1 MSAKC
6 GMIYDF
12 NKFIKRMET
21 TTIFKKF
28 EVIGTTKD
36 EAIKN
41 AAPLNLRVDATQAYK
56 KWAKEHTTNEDD
68 IKEWMKDY
76 LKKKKFTMPNDGA
89 YVVLQSAVVD
99 SRERPYK
106 VEKPKYDART
116 HSPEKFYIIRD
127 EANTEVGRE
136 KTSKAA
142 EQFAREFVTDYKE
155 TVTINIEWRA
165 KEKNTLYETFKYT
178 PSKGTQPCK
187 LLVFGYQVAE

>member
-1 MSAKC
+1 M
-6 GMIYDF
+6 DTNTVF
-12 NKFIKRMET
+12 R
-21 TTIFKKF
+21 KF

-56 KWAKEHTTNEDD
+56 KWAKENATNEDNVV
-68 IKEWMKDY
+68 KEWMKDY

-89 YVVLQSAVVD
+89 YVVLQTAVLD

-116 HSPEKFYIIRD
+116 HSPEKFYVLRD
-127 EANTEVGRE
+127 ATNHEVGRE

-142 EQFAREFVTDYKE
+142 EQAAKEYVADYKE
-155 TVTINIEWRA
+155 DVTINYEWVS
-165 KEKNTLYETFKYT
+165 KEKNSLYATVKYT
-178 PSKGTQPCK
+178 PSKGSQPCK
-187 LLVFGYQVAE
+187 LLVFGYQVVD

>member
-1 MSAKC
+1 M
-6 GMIYDF
+6 DTNTVF
-12 NKFIKRMET
+12 R
-21 TTIFKKF
+21 KF

-56 KWAKEHTTNEDD
+56 KWAKENATNEDNV
-68 IKEWMKDY
+68 KEWMKDY

-89 YVVLQSAVVD
+89 YVVLQTAVLD

-116 HSPEKFYIIRD
+116 HSPEKFYVLRD
-127 EANTEVGRE
+127 ATNHEVGRE

-142 EQFAREFVTDYKE
+142 EQAAKEYVADYKE
-155 TVTINIEWRA
+155 DVTINYEWVS
-165 KEKNTLYETFKYT
+165 KEKNSLYATVKYT
-178 PSKGTQPCK
+178 PSKGSQPCK
-187 LLVFGYQVAE
+187 LLVFGYQVVD